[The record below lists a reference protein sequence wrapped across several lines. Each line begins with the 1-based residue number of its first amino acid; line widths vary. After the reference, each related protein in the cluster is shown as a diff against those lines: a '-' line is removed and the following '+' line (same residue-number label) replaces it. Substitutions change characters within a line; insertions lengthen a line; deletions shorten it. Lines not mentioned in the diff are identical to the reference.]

1 MSVDPVAAQ
10 RVWTASMGVTYPVLS
25 DFHPKG
31 QVSAAYGLYNEER
44 GVSRR
49 AVVIVDKE
57 GIIRFKKVYD
67 QTTGLPDAKDI
78 LAELEKLL
86 SASTR

>member
-10 RVWTASMGVTYPVLS
+10 RVWAASMGVNYPILS

-31 QVSAAYGLYNEER
+31 KVSEAYGLYNEER

-49 AVVIVDKE
+49 AVVIVDKA

-67 QTTGLPDAKDI
+67 QTTGLPDAKDV
-78 LAELEKLL
+78 LAELERLL
-86 SASTR
+86 AANPS

>member
-1 MSVDPVAAQ
+1 MSVDPAAAQ
-10 RVWTASMGVTYPVLS
+10 RVFATSISATYPILS

-31 QVSAAYGLYNEER
+31 QASAAYGLYDEER

-57 GIIRFKKVYD
+57 GIIRFKKIYD
-67 QTTGLPDAKDI
+67 RTTGIPDAKDI
-78 LAELEKLL
+78 LVELEK
-86 SASTR
+86 AVPSTAQ

>member
-57 GIIRFKKVYD
+57 GIIRFRKIYD
-67 QTTGLPDAKDI
+67 QTTGIPDAKDI
-78 LAELEKLL
+78 LVELQK
-86 SASTR
+86 AVPSTAG